1 MINETDSRPRRHSA
15 GQGTVAH
22 ARVLVVDDVPENR
35 DLLVRRLAR
44 LGVTQVDEAV
54 NGQEALDKLDQG
66 RFDLVLLDIMMP
78 VMTGYEVLQRL
89 NAQGRM
95 HDLPVIVISALS
107 EVDDI
112 ANCIKEGAEDF
123 LLKPFN
129 STLLR
134 ARILSSLE
142 KKFLRDHTRQE
153 LQRKQAELAVAR
165 TLQLALVPPPASRET
180 AYGPLS
186 IDLVLDPAKEVGGDL
201 VDHFALGEHL
211 HVLILGDVSD
221 KGAGAALVMAR
232 TCALF
237 RGLAA
242 RQDAQQLF
250 AAPELAMAEVNE
262 VLSANNPSCIF
273 VTLMLATLDVST
285 GRLTYVRAGH
295 VPSFLRHADA
305 SLQRL
310 DHAGGVPF
318 GVLEGAVYTSD
329 SIVLRPGDCLLSL
342 TDGVTEAA
350 APDGTMFGDERAAG
364 WLAEA
369 MRETPAVGGLLAAV
383 RAFEGGA
390 PPSDDVAIM
399 LVQWALPAAQP
410 SDGPQKGQMQWEYDL
425 DPRPQAVSELVD
437 QVLELLPEHG
447 VEARVAHHVALALDE
462 LLTNLGSHA
471 GASHCRVKM
480 ALAPDRVSLLIEDQ
494 ARPFDPRQL
503 APPDTAAG
511 LQERAIGGLGVHL
524 TLSLAQGFDYR
535 SEEGRNLT
543 MLWFA
548 RGACPS
554 SDSTV
559 TDHR

>member
-1 MINETDSRPRRHSA
+1 MTNETDSRPRRHAA
-15 GQGTVAH
+15 GQGAVAH

-44 LGVTQVDEAV
+44 LGVTQTDEAV
-54 NGQEALDKLDQG
+54 NGQQALEKLDAG
-66 RFDLVLLDIMMP
+66 HFDLVLLDIMMP

-89 NAQGRM
+89 NAQGRIQ
-95 HDLPVIVISALS
+95 DLPVIVISALS

-112 ANCIKEGAEDF
+112 ANCIEEGAEDF

-165 TLQLALVPPPASRET
+165 TLQLALAPPPASRET
-180 AYGPLS
+180 AFGALS

-237 RGLAA
+237 RGLAG
-242 RQDAQQLF
+242 RHDAQQLF
-250 AAPELAMAEVNE
+250 SSPELAMAEVNE
-262 VLSANNPSCIF
+262 VLAFNNPSCIF
-273 VTLMLATLDVST
+273 VTLMLATLDTST
-285 GRLTYVRAGH
+285 GRLCYVRAGH
-295 VPSFLRHADA
+295 VPSFLRHADG

-310 DHAGGVPF
+310 EHAGGLPF
-318 GVLEGAVYTSD
+318 GVLEGAVYASD
-329 SIVLRPGDCLLSL
+329 SIVLQPGDCLLSL
-342 TDGVTEAA
+342 TDGVTEAVA
-350 APDGTMFGDERAAG
+350 DDGT
-364 WLAEA
+364 
-369 MRETPAVGGLLAAV
+369 ETPTVAGLLATV
-383 RAFEGGA
+383 REFEGGA

-399 LVQWALPAAQP
+399 LVQWARPAEV
-410 SDGPQKGQMQWEYDL
+410 PQSGQIQWEYSF
-425 DPRPQAVSELVD
+425 DPVPQAVSELVD
-437 QVLELLPEHG
+437 QLLERLPEHG

-462 LLTNLGSHA
+462 LLTNLSSHA
-471 GASHCRVKM
+471 GADHCRVEVTI
-480 ALAPDRVSLLIEDQ
+480 APDRVSLVIEDQ
-494 ARPFDPRQL
+494 ARPFDPREL
-503 APPDTAAG
+503 ESPDTTAG
-511 LQERAIGGLGVHL
+511 VEERPIGGLGVYL

-548 RGACPS
+548 RAS
-554 SDSTV
+554 SHSSENTV
-559 TDHR
+559 TDDR

>member
-1 MINETDSRPRRHSA
+1 MTNETDSRPRRHAA
-15 GQGTVAH
+15 GQGAVAH

-35 DLLVRRLAR
+35 ELLVRRLAR
-44 LGVTQVDEAV
+44 LGVTQTDEAV
-54 NGQEALDKLDQG
+54 NGQQALEKLDAG
-66 RFDLVLLDIMMP
+66 HFDLVLLDIMMP
-78 VMTGYEVLQRL
+78 IMTGYEVLQRL
-89 NAQGRM
+89 NAQGRIQ
-95 HDLPVIVISALS
+95 DLPVIVISALS

-180 AYGPLS
+180 AFGELS

-237 RGLAA
+237 RGLAG
-242 RQDAQQLF
+242 RHDALQLF
-250 AAPELAMAEVNE
+250 AEPELAMAEVNE
-262 VLSANNPSCIF
+262 VLAFNNPSCIF
-273 VTLMLATLDVST
+273 VTLMLATLDTST
-285 GRLTYVRAGH
+285 GRLCYVRAGH
-295 VPSFLRHADA
+295 VPSFLRHADGG
-305 SLQRL
+305 LQRL
-310 DHAGGVPF
+310 EHAGGVPF
-318 GVLEGAVYTSD
+318 GVLEGAVYASD
-329 SIVLRPGDCLLSL
+329 SVVLQAGDCLLSL
-342 TDGVTEAA
+342 TDGVTEAVA
-350 APDGTMFGDERAAG
+350 DDGTMFGDGRVAD
-364 WLAEA
+364 WLADAMQEA
-369 MRETPAVGGLLAAV
+369 PTVAGLLATV
-383 RAFEGGA
+383 REFEGGA

-399 LVQWALPAAQP
+399 LVQWGRSAEA
-410 SDGPQKGQMQWEYDL
+410 PQSGQLQWEYSL
-425 DPRPQAVSELVD
+425 DPAPQAVSELVD
-437 QVLELLPEHG
+437 QLLERLPEHG

-462 LLTNLGSHA
+462 LLTNLSSHA
-471 GASHCRVKM
+471 GADHCRVKVEIT
-480 ALAPDRVSLLIEDQ
+480 PERVSLVIEDQ

-503 APPDTAAG
+503 ESPDTTAG
-511 LQERAIGGLGVHL
+511 VEERPIGGLGVYL
-524 TLSLAQGFDYR
+524 TLSLAQGFDYC
-535 SEEGRNLT
+535 SEEERNLT

-548 RGACPS
+548 RGPS
-554 SDSTV
+554 PSPENTV
-559 TDHR
+559 TNDR